1 MKYYE
6 VTFHITPMYEAAGDV
21 LSALLGEVG
30 FETFTMT
37 DEGVDAYIQQNLWNE
52 DSVNQVVSEFPLP
65 DISITY
71 KVEEAPDED
80 WNQAWEETFHPITVD
95 KLVCIHDRRYPAYAD
110 VRYDICIN
118 PRLAFGTGSHQT
130 TRMLLRALTEMSLE
144 GKDIVD
150 AGTGTGILAILC
162 AMRGAH
168 DVFAYD
174 IDEWS
179 VNNAKENAALNDC
192 ASTIHVVGGNA
203 LVLEEVK
210 ERDLLIANINRN
222 ILLSD
227 LPRFTKTL
235 KNGGELLFSGF
246 YVADAEALI
255 TAAKMLGFELKEQWS
270 DDEWC
275 ALRLTSKL

>member
-6 VTFHITPMYEAAGDV
+6 VTFHIAPMSEAAGDV

-30 FETFTMT
+30 FETFTPT
-37 DEGVDAYIQQNLWNE
+37 DEGIEAYVQQNLWDE
-52 DSVNQVVSEFPLP
+52 DAVDQVVRDFPLP
-65 DISITY
+65 GVSITY
-71 KVEEAPDED
+71 KVEDAPDED
-80 WNQAWEETFHPITVD
+80 WNQAWEETFQPITLD
-95 KLVCIHDRRYPAYAD
+95 NLVCIHDRRFLADAD

-130 TRMLLRALTEMSLE
+130 TRMLLRALTEMSLD

-179 VNNAKENAALNDC
+179 VNNALENAALNDC
-192 ASTIHVVGGNA
+192 AGTIRVAEGDA
-203 LVLEEVK
+203 TVLEGVE

-222 ILLSD
+222 ILLAD
-227 LPRFTKTL
+227 LPRFAKTV
-235 KNGGELLFSGF
+235 KKGGELLFSGF
-246 YVADAEALI
+246 YVADAEALLA
-255 TAAKMLGFELKEQWS
+255 AAKPLGFELKEQWS
-270 DDEWC
+270 DEDWC